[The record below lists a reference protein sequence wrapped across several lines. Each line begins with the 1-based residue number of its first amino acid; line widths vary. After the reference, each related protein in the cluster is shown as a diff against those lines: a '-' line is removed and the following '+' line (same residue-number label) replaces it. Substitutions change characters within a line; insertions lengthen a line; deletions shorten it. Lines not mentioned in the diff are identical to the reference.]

1 VTLFPAGGQEVTSRR
16 TRDPADFCRKTRAGF
31 GAEVYR
37 SSTGVSDLG
46 KSSGK
51 DRYYSFE
58 VSVLPPR
65 HLKQMAAGYCPN
77 TGAVNSRAECGSR
90 YTVQRCMR

>member
-1 VTLFPAGGQEVTSRR
+1 MTLFTSGSQRVTSGRI
-16 TRDPADFCRKTRAGF
+16 RDPADFCRKTAF
-31 GAEVYR
+31 VFSAEVYR
-37 SSTGVSDLG
+37 NSTGVSDLG

-58 VSVLPPR
+58 VSVLPAR

-77 TGAVNSRAECGSR
+77 TRAVNS
-90 YTVQRCMR
+90 